1 MPLFGKKDSN
11 KKLKKDGKDDKM
23 SSVDDK
29 YTLKEL
35 LGTGAFSEVRLAES
49 KEKPGQMY
57 AVKIIDKKALKGKE
71 DSLENEIKVLRRLTH
86 PNIVQLLETFED
98 KHKVYL
104 VMELVTG
111 GELFDRIVE
120 KGSYTEKDASGLI
133 RQVLEAVDY
142 MHEQGVVHR
151 DLKPENL
158 LYYSPDEDSKIMIS
172 DFGLSKMEDSGIMA
186 TACGTPGYVAPEVL
200 AQRPYGKAV
209 DVWSIGVISYILLCG
224 YPPFYDEND
233 ANLFAQILKGEFEFD
248 SPYWDDISDS
258 AKDFIHKLMCVK
270 VEDRYTCKQALAHPW
285 ISGNAASNKNIHGP
299 VLGKSPSCLMV
310 AASIS
315 CGHGDTSDA
324 ETGAQQWSAPA
335 AATAATTT
343 TAAAAAPA
351 APGHG
356 NDRVLHRQSKV
367 ITNRSNAC
375 QSYSSASK
383 VRQHSNKYQQHQQQL
398 RLRVNYNSVQST
410 AESHPIST
418 AWRSQ
423 LYFRNNKRFQ
433 LFWADTR
440 TALINLFQKN
450 AKYLKKRK
458 QQLR

>member
-1 MPLFGKKDSN
+1 MCVPLNCGYKNPKMPLFSKKDSN
-11 KKLKKDGKDDKM
+11 KKIKKDGKDDK
-23 SSVDDK
+23 SPSVEDK
-29 YTLKEL
+29 YVLKEL
-35 LGTGAFSEVRLAES
+35 LGTGAFSEVRLADS
-49 KEKPGQMY
+49 KEKPGQMF

-71 DSLENEIKVLRRLTH
+71 DSLENEIRVLRRLTH

-142 MHEQGVVHR
+142 MHDQGVVHR

-200 AQRPYGKAV
+200 AQKPYGKAV

-258 AKDFIHKLMCVK
+258 AKDFIHKLMCVN
-270 VEDRYTCKQALAHPW
+270 VEVRYTCKQALAHPW
-285 ISGNAASNKNIHGP
+285 ISGNAASNKNIHGT
-299 VLGKSPSCLMV
+299 VSEQLRKNFAKSRWKQ
-310 AASIS
+310 AY
-315 CGHGDTSDA
+315 H
-324 ETGAQQWSAPA
+324 
-335 AATAATTT
+335 AAT
-343 TAAAAAPA
+343 
-351 APGHG
+351 
-356 NDRVLHRQSKV
+356 VIRQMQ
-367 ITNRSNAC
+367 RLAL
-375 QSYSSASK
+375 SSG
-383 VRQHSNKYQQHQQQL
+383 QQQQGPGSTGPSS
-398 RLRVNYNSVQST
+398 VNPTPYPDQSQSNPSHQPRSVEPQ
-410 AESHPIST
+410 
-418 AWRSQ
+418 
-423 LYFRNNKRFQ
+423 
-433 LFWADTR
+433 
-440 TALINLFQKN
+440 INLN
-450 AKYLKKRK
+450 
-458 QQLR
+458 

>member
-285 ISGNAASNKNIHGP
+285 ISGNAASNKNIHGT
-299 VLGKSPSCLMV
+299 VSEQLKKNFAKSRWKQ
-310 AASIS
+310 AY
-315 CGHGDTSDA
+315 H
-324 ETGAQQWSAPA
+324 
-335 AATAATTT
+335 AAT
-343 TAAAAAPA
+343 
-351 APGHG
+351 
-356 NDRVLHRQSKV
+356 VIRQMQRLALNSG
-367 ITNRSNAC
+367 
-375 QSYSSASK
+375 
-383 VRQHSNKYQQHQQQL
+383 QHHQHQQQQQQQQQ
-398 RLRVNYNSVQST
+398 QSQGMET
-410 AESHPIST
+410 TGSSTDSQKVPRTEPTQGNPI
-418 AWRSQ
+418 RP
-423 LYFRNNKRFQ
+423 Y
-433 LFWADTR
+433 
-440 TALINLFQKN
+440 
-450 AKYLKKRK
+450 RK
-458 QQLR
+458 